1 MKFSFLLAALAF
13 AAASAGGVESSSG
26 LIGAP
31 RIDRSK
37 FHIGAYCIK
46 HPALHDE
53 EHVKAIRDC
62 GLDFLYGVPVTERK
76 LLDLFAKYDL
86 GCIVEYLFPSWWGG
100 YESMI
105 GNMDKIAR
113 PLVYEAVAVKFRRD
127 LDHPAI
133 WMLNVC
139 DEPNALD
146 MPYLGQVARLLAE
159 KCPETP
165 AFVNLFPN
173 YASICT
179 NSAEAVK
186 SQLGTATYAEHVEAY
201 CRNVPLDY
209 ISYDHYMMYDSS
221 EKTKGWSRKAY
232 DNFRV
237 VADACRRTGRDF
249 WYAPQVNSY
258 PHSKL
263 RQTENKL
270 RYQAYTAM
278 AFGCTLINWACWSP
292 GWWDHNVYDE
302 NGVQDR
308 ERYETLTKVNF
319 EIRRMAEPFM
329 KYRNVATWFVGFEG
343 GGDSYTD
350 DCFES
355 LKATDG
361 SPVLVGDMKPRK
373 PGTGDKALFVFA
385 AGDPT
390 DELKGERVISF
401 RAKGDVEVLGPDGA
415 LPVTR
420 SDDGICTFKLR
431 DNACALLVHTTPSP
445 FGAAKWVWPAELGK
459 CPTNTVV
466 EFRQSFDAVR
476 SGTAKLAIAADTVCL
491 VRLNGRIVVE
501 TLRFPDVPPQR
512 FYDVLDVPGVR
523 EGRNELEISLYVQ
536 GLDSFQ
542 HLSGD
547 PGLMFALTGDGCS
560 VTSGERTE
568 WRVDRRVRGQGVPR
582 VTPQLGFSFEYD
594 ARKPADGWKRLTGV
608 GEMRG
613 PADFRLTRRP
623 VPRVEVCP
631 DVCEKPIGQGTL
643 DGSPLKPDWP
653 APGMDETRMTPL
665 AAKDFFAPDGHSV
678 APKHFK
684 DGFYFLVDLGR
695 EEAGLL
701 SMDVDTDDGAVIDI
715 GHAEHME
722 NGRIDVENNGRNFA
736 GRYWAKDGR
745 QTFCRWERRMAGR
758 YVQIHVRGVRTHFTL
773 HRLSV
778 RPTLAPLS
786 ERAVPAFAD
795 KTSEDIWRTS
805 VRTLRLCLH
814 EHYEDCPWRE
824 QGLYAN
830 DSRNQVLAGY
840 HAFDDD
846 GRFPELSLAL
856 LEKGLG
862 EDGWIELCMPTR
874 FEITI
879 PSFTFC
885 WVLAVGDNL
894 KYRKDVGFTRTMMPA
909 VKKILDMRLSELE
922 GGILPCV
929 AGERYW
935 HFYEWVKGFEGQ
947 GRVAPGEKRFD
958 APLNLFFIL
967 ALESGATCAR
977 ACGDLP
983 AAERWTVAA
992 AALREQVR
1000 NKFWDPVRKE
1010 FMTRLGGGVATA
1022 ELVQSL
1028 ALLAKAV
1035 PPDEKATL
1043 VRKLSAPSD
1052 WLEVSLSQSLY
1063 KYEALIAE
1071 GGETARQA
1079 VKSMTAVWK
1088 RMLDAGATSFWEVA
1102 EGWPAFQG
1110 AGSLCHGWS
1119 AVPAYIYGAY
1129 PELRE

>member
-1 MKFSFLLAALAF
+1 MKCCLLLSALVL
-13 AAASAGGVESSSG
+13 AAASAEGACTSSK
-26 LIGAP
+26 LIGTP
-31 RIDRSK
+31 RIDRTK

-53 EHVKAIRDC
+53 EHVRAIRDC

-100 YESMI
+100 CEGMV
-105 GNMDKIAR
+105 GNMDKIVR
-113 PLVYEAVAVKFRRD
+113 PLVYEAVAEKFRRD

-146 MPYLGQVARLLAE
+146 MPYLGRVARLVAE

-165 AFVNLFPN
+165 AFANLFPN
-173 YASICT
+173 YASVCT
-179 NSAEAVK
+179 NGAEAVK

-209 ISYDHYMMYDSS
+209 ISYDHYMMRDSS
-221 EKTKGWSRKAY
+221 EETKGWAKKAY

-308 ERYETLTKVNF
+308 DRYETLKKVNF
-319 EIRRMAEPFM
+319 EIRRIAEPFM
-329 KYRNVATWFVGFEG
+329 RYRNVATWFVGFEG
-343 GGDSYTD
+343 GD
-350 DCFES
+350 DAYADGCFDA

-373 PGTGDKALFVFA
+373 TGIGDKALFVFA

-390 DELKGERVISF
+390 DELKGSHVITF
-401 RAKGDVEVLGPDGA
+401 RAKGDVEAIGQDGA
-415 LPVTR
+415 LPVAR
-420 SDDGICTFKLR
+420 SADGSCSFTLA
-431 DNACALLVHTTPSP
+431 DNACALLVHKTPSA
-445 FGAAKWVWPAELGK
+445 FGAARWIWPTALGA

-466 EFRQSFDAVR
+466 EFRQAFQAEKDGA
-476 SGTAKLAIAADTVCL
+476 AKLAIAADTVCQ
-491 VRLNGRIVVE
+491 VRLNGKTVVE
-501 TLRFPDVPPQR
+501 TLRFPDVPPHR
-512 FYDVLDVPGVR
+512 LFDELDVSGVR
-523 EGRNELEISLYVQ
+523 KGMNELSVSLYVQ
-536 GLDSFQ
+536 GIDSFQ

-547 PGLMFALTGDGCS
+547 PGLMYRL
-560 VTSGERTE
+560 SGEGVLAESGTATE
-568 WRVDRRVRGQGVPR
+568 WRLCRAARAEGVPR

-594 ARKPADGWKRLTGV
+594 ATRPEESWRRIGCADAGRSASDFFLTKRN
-608 GEMRG
+608 
-613 PADFRLTRRP
+613 
-623 VPRVEVCP
+623 VPRVEVLP
-631 DVCEKPIGQGTL
+631 AVRETLVGQGVL
-643 DGSPLKPDWP
+643 DGSALEEEP
-653 APGMDETRMTPL
+653 APGMDHTKMTPVEK
-665 AAKDFFAPDGHSV
+665 AVFYDGNAV
-678 APKHFK
+678 KANYFK
-684 DGFYFLVDLGR
+684 DGFYVLADLGR

-701 SMDVDTDDGAVIDI
+701 FLDVDTDAGVVIDI

-722 NGRIDVENNGRNFA
+722 DGRIRAENNGRNFA
-736 GRYWAKDGR
+736 GRYRARAGR
-745 QTFCRWERRMAGR
+745 QTFCQWERRMAGR
-758 YVQIHVRGVRTHFTL
+758 YLQLHVRGVKTHFSL
-773 HRLSV
+773 NRLTV
-778 RPTLAPLS
+778 LPTLVPLT
-786 ERAVPAFAD
+786 ERAVPKLAD
-795 KTSEDIWRTS
+795 RTSEDIYRIS

-824 QGLYAN
+824 QALYAN
-830 DSRNQVLAGY
+830 DSRNQMLAGY
-840 HAFDDD
+840 YAFADD
-846 GRFPELSLAL
+846 GRLPELSLAL

-874 FEITI
+874 FELTI

-894 KYRKDVGFTRTMMPA
+894 KYRKNVGFTRTMMPA
-909 VKKILDMRLSELE
+909 VKKILDMRLTELE
-922 GGILPCV
+922 DGILPCA

-967 ALESGATCAR
+967 ALESGATCAQ
-977 ACGDLP
+977 ACGDRP
-983 AAERWTVAA
+983 AAERWRTAA
-992 AALREQVR
+992 AALRERVR
-1000 NKFWDPVRKE
+1000 NKFWDPTRKE
-1010 FMTRLGGGVATA
+1010 FVTRLGGGVPAA

-1035 PPDEKATL
+1035 PPDAEEAL
-1043 VRKLSAPSD
+1043 VKKLSEPSD

-1071 GGETARQA
+1071 GGEAARQA
-1079 VKSMTAVWK
+1079 VKTMTAIWK

-1119 AVPAYIYGAY
+1119 AVPAYIYGAH
-1129 PELRE
+1129 PDLCTGK